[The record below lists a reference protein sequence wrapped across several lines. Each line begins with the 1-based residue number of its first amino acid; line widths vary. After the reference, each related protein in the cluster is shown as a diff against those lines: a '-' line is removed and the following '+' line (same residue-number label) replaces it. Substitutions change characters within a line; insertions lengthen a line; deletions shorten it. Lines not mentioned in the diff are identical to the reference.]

1 MSDKFGCFDK
11 AHTPSL
17 YDINSF
23 RVCFLSYFV
32 NLSYIIIKKKNTMH
46 FCAINLRFCK
56 IAK

>member
-32 NLSYIIIKKKNTMH
+32 NLSYIIIKKKYNALLCNQFT
-46 FCAINLRFCK
+46 FL
-56 IAK
+56 